1 MRLNRHSCLPRLS
14 KGRQDVTAAKR
25 LFRVSDVSLTPIEVV
40 FELNSVSLYGT
51 CLFDVNHLG
60 IDFSNLGCSVS
71 LVSESFDIKFYLD
84 SWLTLS
90 SGLTQVQLDITLS
103 RAITLTGCNCLSVTD
118 DPNIN
123 GVFYIEFTCD
133 SHFIDIDWTINAEF

>member
-1 MRLNRHSCLPRLS
+1 MRLNKHSLPRLS

-51 CLFDVNHLG
+51 CLFDVNHLS
-60 IDFSNLGCSVS
+60 IDFSNLGCSIS
-71 LVSESFDIKFYLD
+71 LVRDSFDIKFYLD

-103 RAITLTGCNCLSVTD
+103 RTVTLTGCNCLSVTD

-123 GVFYIEFTCD
+123 GAFYIELTCD